1 MEIKCMDSSKK
12 PACFLG
18 VRHLQVFML
27 FSGLVIAYSL
37 RVNMSMAIVAMTDKT
52 QPNAFD
58 WSMQIQSVILSSFLW
73 GYIFLQIPAGELAAR
88 FGGMILITISIG
100 INATLSLLTP
110 LAALYGGW
118 QLLCACRVLQG
129 LSQGF
134 IFPSIHTL
142 IGNWVPLEERS
153 RLATIIFG
161 GCQLGTAFQLIVSG
175 FVADYWGWPAI
186 FYVNGGLGAIWVAFY
201 IFLGADSPRNSK
213 IIGVKER
220 LYIQSSLGHV
230 GSPQK
235 KMPTPWKAIFTS
247 LPFISLILTHCGQN
261 WGFWTLMTEI
271 PSYMKQVLGVDIKA
285 NGLMSALPY
294 ISMYLLGFPMGF
306 LSDYIIKKKWLSIT
320 ASRKM
325 FNSIGLYGPALAL
338 IGLSYVPAGDVTLAV
353 LTLTL
358 VVALNAGHYT
368 GFLLVHIDMA
378 PSFAGTLMGITNCI
392 SNALSI
398 VAPLV
403 AGAIISDE
411 NNPSEWRKVFY
422 LSSAIYI
429 IGSTFF
435 NIFGSCEQQS
445 WNTGEETE
453 HEEKTRI

>member
-1 MEIKCMDSSKK
+1 MEIKGMDSSKK

-37 RVNMSMAIVAMTDKT
+37 RVNMSMIDCIFKFYFYLML
-52 QPNAFD
+52 QAFD

-161 GCQLGTAFQLIVSG
+161 VNWTAKELRV
-175 FVADYWGWPAI
+175 
-186 FYVNGGLGAIWVAFY
+186 
-201 IFLGADSPRNSK
+201 
-213 IIGVKER
+213 IINCAMDA
-220 LYIQSSLGHV
+220 
-230 GSPQK
+230 P

-445 WNTGEETE
+445 WNTSEETE
-453 HEEKTRI
+453 HEEKTKI